1 MKQRPIIVFDSGFG
15 GISVLHR
22 LVEVMPNETFLYFGD
37 SANAPYGPRPQS
49 QVEELTVSAVL
60 ALLPQDPKAVVIA
73 CNTATAA
80 ALPALQRALPHIP
93 VIGIQPA
100 VAQAAADGGHVL
112 ALATQGTL
120 ASASFQAQM
129 AALERPEQVTTM
141 AAPGIVTY
149 VEGRMQDRSGVVL
162 YLRELFRPLVDRPVD
177 RVVLG
182 CTHFPFAKDV
192 IQEALGYPVTFYDA
206 SYQVACRTRD
216 ALIQA
221 GLQAPQ
227 GTQGGVT
234 FLNSAKQ
241 PELLDFAWF
250 LFSGSALAA
259 VS

>member
-100 VAQAAADGGHVL
+100 VAQAAADGAMCWL
-112 ALATQGTL
+112 WLP
-120 ASASFQAQM
+120 
-129 AALERPEQVTTM
+129 R
-141 AAPGIVTY
+141 APWP
-149 VEGRMQDRSGVVL
+149 
-162 YLRELFRPLVDRPVD
+162 RPLSRP
-177 RVVLG
+177 RWPPWS
-182 CTHFPFAKDV
+182 TPN
-192 IQEALGYPVTFYDA
+192 
-206 SYQVACRTRD
+206 R
-216 ALIQA
+216 
-221 GLQAPQ
+221 
-227 GTQGGVT
+227 
-234 FLNSAKQ
+234 
-241 PELLDFAWF
+241 
-250 LFSGSALAA
+250 
-259 VS
+259 